1 MKQKPAL
8 SLQEKQKCL
17 KWFFKVILLL
27 NVKISPIYCIKVN
40 GFAKH
45 LYINKTKA
53 VYYVKAAIDQNLK
66 NIQIT

>member
-1 MKQKPAL
+1 MSEVVFQSDPFT
-8 SLQEKQKCL
+8 KC
-17 KWFFKVILLL
+17 KNKSY
-27 NVKISPIYCIKVN
+27 NCIKVN